1 MPILVEAAKPTFV
14 EAKKQKVKIPQPK
27 NLATAPRGELRDL
40 KDRYL
45 MWLVSTGYA
54 ETTVDGSHSDLEWLL
69 RYLDMRGVARAAD
82 MTREVLENYSVWV
95 RERQNHYHE
104 DRKVSQAQ
112 VLHRLTTLKSFCR
125 WLTKEMIVLQDPAE
139 DLETPRMPTNMPR
152 VILTQEEIR
161 KLLDMPE
168 LRSPIGY
175 RDKALLELLY
185 ATGLRTQELFSLR
198 VSDLDFKART
208 VFVRKGKGNKDRL
221 IVVASEA
228 LGYVREYIE
237 KVRPRFAKNI
247 KGNDRRLKHMKNGD
261 DGTLFLNFTGAK
273 VEMNRLCHI
282 IKTYTKA
289 AGIDKHITAMTFRH
303 SIASHLLENG
313 MDMRFIQE
321 FLGHVKMTTT
331 QIYAKVTLS
340 GLRKHYNKHHPREK
354 RFRGAAA

>member
-1 MPILVEAAKPTFV
+1 MSTLIEAAKP
-14 EAKKQKVKIPQPK
+14 APNRPKVKIPQPK
-27 NLATAPRGELRDL
+27 DLATVPKGELREY
-40 KDRYL
+40 KERYL
-45 MWLVSTGYA
+45 FWLVTTGYA
-54 ETTVDGSHSDLEWLL
+54 ETTVEGSHSDLEWLL
-69 RYLDMRGVARAAD
+69 RYLDMRGVARVAD
-82 MTREVLENYSVWV
+82 MTSEVLENYAVWV

-104 DRKVSQAQ
+104 DRRVSQAQ
-112 VLHRLTTLKSFCR
+112 VLHRLTSLKSFCR
-125 WLTKEMIVLQDPAE
+125 WLTKEMVVLQDPSE
-139 DLETPRMPTNMPR
+139 DLELPRLPVNMPK
-152 VILTQEEIR
+152 VILTQEEVR
-161 KLLDMPE
+161 KVLDMPE

-175 RDKALLELLY
+175 RDRALLELLY
-185 ATGLRTQELFSLR
+185 ATGLRTQELLSVR
-198 VSDLDFKART
+198 ISDLDFKART

-237 KVRPRFAKNI
+237 KVRPRFAKCA

-282 IKTYTKA
+282 IKTHTKA
-289 AGIDKHITAMTFRH
+289 AGIDKHVTAMTFRH

-331 QIYAKVTLS
+331 QVYAKVTLS

-354 RFRGAAA
+354 RFRGAPR

>member
-1 MPILVEAAKPTFV
+1 MPILVEAAKP
-14 EAKKQKVKIPQPK
+14 KVKIPQPK
-27 NLATAPRGELRDL
+27 NLATAPKGELRDC

-45 MWLVSTGYA
+45 VWLVSTGYA
-54 ETTVDGSHSDLEWLL
+54 ETTVEGSHSDLEWLL
-69 RYLDMRGVARAAD
+69 RYLDMRGVTRVAD
-82 MTREVLENYSVWV
+82 MTREVLDHYAVWI

-104 DRKVSQAQ
+104 DRRVSQAQ
-112 VLHRLTTLKSFCR
+112 VLHRLTTLKSFGR
-125 WLTKEMIVLQDPAE
+125 WLAKEMIVLQDPAE
-139 DLETPRMPTNMPR
+139 DLELPRLPTNMPK
-152 VILTQEEIR
+152 VILTQGEIR
-161 KLLDMPE
+161 KVLDAPE

-175 RDKALLELLY
+175 RDRALLELLY
-185 ATGLRTQELFSLR
+185 ATGLRTQELLSLR

-208 VFVRKGKGNKDRL
+208 VFVRKGKGDKDRL

-237 KVRPRFAKNI
+237 KVRPRFAK
-247 KGNDRRLKHMKNGD
+247 HMKKRD

-273 VEMNRLCHI
+273 VEMNKLCYL
-282 IKTYTKA
+282 IKRHVKA

-321 FLGHVKMTTT
+321 FLGHAKMSTT
-331 QIYAKVTLS
+331 QVYAKVTLS